1 MRATSPT
8 RVLIMADQTA
18 DSPQLFEAVARRASE
33 GACSFTL
40 LVPAR
45 APSLHQVMGYDGSG
59 RAEAQARLED
69 ALPLLSQAARREV
82 VGVIGSH
89 EPFAAIR
96 DALNLFGFD
105 EAIISML
112 PVTLST
118 WLRLDL
124 PSRVRALGVEVT
136 EVIGAEGR
144 MTHLP
149 AA

>member
-33 GACSFTL
+33 GECAFTL

-45 APSLHQVMGYDGSG
+45 APSLHHVTDSDGRG
-59 RAEAQARLED
+59 TAEAQARLED
-69 ALPLLSQAARREV
+69 ALPLLSRAARREV
-82 VGVIGSH
+82 VGVVGSH
-89 EPFAAIR
+89 EPFAAIQ

-105 EAIISML
+105 EVIISML

-118 WLRLDL
+118 WLDLDL
-124 PSRVRALGVEVT
+124 PRRVRALGVKVT